1 MTRPS
6 LFTDHYEL
14 TMLQASLAD
23 GTADRRCVFEV
34 FARRLPPGRRYG
46 VVAGIGRILD
56 GLPDFR
62 FGEPELDFLRR
73 TAVVDEP
80 TAQWLADYRF
90 SGDIWGYREGELYFP
105 YSPILSIEATFAE
118 AVVLETWLLS
128 VLNHDSAI
136 ASAASRMVTAAA
148 GRPVIEMGSRRTHE
162 ESAVAAARAAYLAG
176 FGSTSNLAAGH
187 RYGVPTRGTS
197 AHAFTLVHDS
207 EDAAFASQVA
217 SLGTGTTLLIDTFDT
232 EQGAQ
237 RAVRAAGTAL
247 GAVRLDS
254 GDLAE
259 HARRVRAI
267 LDGLGATGTRI
278 VATGDLDEYRMQA
291 LADAPLDGYGVGT
304 RLVTGSGAP
313 TAEMVYKVVAR
324 AERPGPDAPLV
335 PVWKTS
341 EQKATVG
348 GRKAAY
354 RALPDGRATGEL
366 IVVDRANDSPPPEG
380 AHRDL
385 MVELVRRGQ
394 PIARHSLSDSRDHH
408 RRSLAELPADALR
421 LDPGDPAIPTEHV

>member
-1 MTRPS
+1 VTRPS

-23 GTADRRCVFEV
+23 GTAQRRCVFEL

-62 FGEPELDFLRR
+62 FSADDLAFLRR
-73 TAVVDEP
+73 TGVVDEP
-80 TAQWLADYRF
+80 TVQWLAEFRF

-105 YSPILSIEATFAE
+105 YSPILSVEATFGE
-118 AVVLETWLLS
+118 AVILETWLLS
-128 VLNHDSAI
+128 VLNHDSAV

-148 GRPVIEMGSRRTHE
+148 GRPIIEMGSRRTHE

-176 FGSTSNLAAGH
+176 LQSTSNLAAGR
-187 RYGVPTRGTS
+187 RYGIPTRGTS

-207 EDAAFASQVA
+207 EQAAFASQVA
-217 SLGTGTTLLIDTFDT
+217 SLGAGTTLLIDTFDT
-232 EQGAQ
+232 EQGAA
-237 RAVRAAGTAL
+237 RAVDTAGSDL

-267 LDGLGATGTRI
+267 LDRLGATGTRI
-278 VATGDLDEYRMQA
+278 VATGDLDEYRIQA
-291 LADAPLDGYGVGT
+291 LAGAPIDGYGVGT

-313 TAEMVYKVVAR
+313 TAEMVYKLVAR
-324 AERPGPDAPLV
+324 SAEPGANAPLV

-341 EQKATVG
+341 EEKATVG

-354 RALPDGRATGEL
+354 RALTDGTAATEVV
-366 IVVDRANDSPPPEG
+366 VVDRANHQPPPEG
-380 AHRDL
+380 THRDL
-385 MVELVRRGQ
+385 MVELVRSGQ
-394 PIARHSLSDSRDHH
+394 PIARPSLLEAREHH
-408 RRSLAELPADALR
+408 RRSLAELPADAL
-421 LDPGDPAIPTEHV
+421 LLEPGEPAIPTEHV

>member
-1 MTRPS
+1 MTGPA

-23 GTADRRCVFEV
+23 GTAQRRCVFEV
-34 FARRLPPGRRYG
+34 FCRRLPPGRRYG
-46 VVAGIGRILD
+46 VVAGTGRILD
-56 GLPDFR
+56 ALQDFR
-62 FGEPELDFLRR
+62 FHDDDVAFLLR
-73 TAVVDEP
+73 TGVVDEP

-90 SGDIWGYREGELYFP
+90 TGSVWGYAEGEVFFP
-105 YSPILSIEATFAE
+105 YSPVLSVEATFGE
-118 AVVLETWLLS
+118 AVILETWLLS
-128 VLNHDSAI
+128 VFNHDSAI
-136 ASAASRMVTAAA
+136 AGAASRMVTAAA
-148 GRPVIEMGSRRTHE
+148 GRPLIEMGSRRTHE

-176 FGSTSNLAAGH
+176 FSSSSNLAAGR

-207 EDAAFASQVA
+207 EEAAFASQVA

-232 EQGAQ
+232 EEG
-237 RAVRAAGTAL
+237 AVRAVAAAGPEL

-259 HARRVRAI
+259 HARRVRTI
-267 LDGLGATGTRI
+267 LDRMGATGTRI
-278 VATGDLDEYRMQA
+278 VATGDLDEYRCQA
-291 LADAPLDGYGVGT
+291 LADAPVDGLGIGT

-313 TAEMVYKVVAR
+313 TAEMVYKLVAR
-324 AERPGPDAPLV
+324 AGEPGPEAPLL

-341 EQKATVG
+341 EAKATVG

-354 RALPDGRATGEL
+354 RALADGRATREL
-366 IVVDRANDSPPPEG
+366 LVVNRTDHQPPPEG

-385 MVELVRRGQ
+385 MVELVRDGQ
-394 PIARHSLSDSRDHH
+394 PIGRQSLEDAREHH
-408 RRSLAELPADALR
+408 RRSLAELPEEALL
-421 LDPGDPAIPTEHV
+421 LDPGTPAIPTEHV